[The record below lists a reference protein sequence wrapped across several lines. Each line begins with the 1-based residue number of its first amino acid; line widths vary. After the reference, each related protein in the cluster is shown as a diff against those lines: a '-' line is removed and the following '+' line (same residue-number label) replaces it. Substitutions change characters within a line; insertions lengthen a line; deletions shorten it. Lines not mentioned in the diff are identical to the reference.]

1 MVKNY
6 IVDPTCNNMRIDRWI
21 RNTIVKIPQG
31 LIEKSLRTGKIKVN
45 KKKVKSS
52 YKIQLN
58 DKIDLYDFKFE
69 DRTLQKKISFNPS
82 NQIIKENE
90 DLIIDNNENFIV
102 LNKSAGISV
111 QGGTK
116 SKKNL
121 IDIFKK
127 SEIFSDSK
135 PYSVHRL
142 DKDTSGVFL
151 MAKNRE
157 TAQLLTSLFRLR
169 KVHKT
174 YLAICY
180 GELEKNSGE
189 WTDDL
194 VRYDNG
200 KKIVEK
206 AKTIYK
212 VIDKNSNSSLV
223 EMKPITGRKH
233 QLRKQL
239 FNIGHSIYGDNKYKS
254 FTKNVGANKQLMLH
268 AYEIK
273 FMIKNKKFTYKA
285 LLPDYFKKL
294 LKTKRLTY
302 SNLK

>member
-6 IVDPTCNNMRIDRWI
+6 IVDLRCNNMRIDRWI
-21 RNTIVKIPQG
+21 RNTIGKIPQG
-31 LIEKSLRTGKIKVN
+31 LIEKSLRLGKIKVN

-52 YKIQLN
+52 HKIKSN
-58 DKIDLYDFKFE
+58 DLIDLYDFKFVE
-69 DRTLQKKISFNPS
+69 KILQKKISFEPS
-82 NQIIKENE
+82 NQIIKANE
-90 DLIIDNNENFIV
+90 DLIIDNNENFVV

-127 SEIFSDSK
+127 SEIFLNSK
-135 PYSVHRL
+135 PFSVHRL

-174 YLAICY
+174 YLAICH

-212 VIDKNSNSSLV
+212 VIDKNSNSSFV

-254 FTKNVGANKQLMLH
+254 FAKSVGVNKELMLH
-268 AYEIK
+268 AYEIR
-273 FMIKNKKFTYKA
+273 FIIKNNKFTYKA

-294 LKTKRLTY
+294 LKTKRLNC
-302 SNLK
+302 SNLI